1 MKIFIDGSAGTTGLR
16 IKDRL
21 MKRSDV
27 ELLTLGEKERKDP
40 ESRKR
45 ALNGADA
52 AFLCLPDS
60 AAVEAVGLV
69 ENPDTVII
77 DTSTAHRTAEGW
89 AYGFPELSAEFEEKI
104 KNSKRIAVPGCHAGG
119 FIALVYPL
127 VEAGVLKKTRCSAAF
142 PSRATAAE
150 ARNDSRIR
158 ERGQI
163 APAVRPEAIRA
174 FSTAQAPKGDGGH
187 NRN

>member
-77 DTSTAHRTAEGW
+77 DTSTAPRTAEGW
-89 AYGFPELSAEFEEKI
+89 AYGFPGTCI
-104 KNSKRIAVPGCHAGG
+104 
-119 FIALVYPL
+119 PL
-127 VEAGVLKKTRCSAAF
+127 
-142 PSRATAAE
+142 
-150 ARNDSRIR
+150 
-158 ERGQI
+158 
-163 APAVRPEAIRA
+163 
-174 FSTAQAPKGDGGH
+174 
-187 NRN
+187 

>member
-77 DTSTAHRTAEGW
+77 DTSTAHRKANSRPRLPRRRLYSAGLSPRRSGR
-89 AYGFPELSAEFEEKI
+89 AKKRRAAQLLFPHGLQRRRQE
-104 KNSKRIAVPGCHAGG
+104 
-119 FIALVYPL
+119 
-127 VEAGVLKKTRCSAAF
+127 
-142 PSRATAAE
+142 
-150 ARNDSRIR
+150 NDSRIR